1 MTNWMPSLRG
11 LVVLIM
17 VLLGGC
23 ATSLLPKAPPAP
35 ARHTLDD
42 GAPTVASPALRA
54 SAPTLI
60 VSLPIAAAGFETA
73 HIVYLRQPQQ
83 IEHFAFNDWADTPAN
98 MLAPLIARRIER
110 TGAFR
115 AVLTAPTGA
124 IGRYRLDT
132 ELVRLQHDFT
142 QLPSHVRL
150 TLRVVLIDVS
160 TRSVIA
166 RRAFDASLAAP
177 TDDPYAGV
185 RTARLLTQQVLGE
198 LAAFCAAA
206 VPLAPA
212 GSAP

>member
-1 MTNWMPSLRG
+1 MNRWPSLRG
-11 LVVLIM
+11 LVLVTL

-23 ATSLLPKAPPAP
+23 GASLLPKAPPVA

-42 GAPTVASPALRA
+42 GAPSVASPALRA

-60 VSLPIAAAGFETA
+60 VSLPIAAAGFDTA
-73 HIVYLRQPQQ
+73 HIVYLRQTQQ

-124 IGRYRLDT
+124 TGRYRLDT
-132 ELVRLQHDFT
+132 ELVRLQQDFT
-142 QLPSHVRL
+142 QQPSQVRL
-150 TLRVVLIDVS
+150 TLRAVLIDTS

-166 RRAFDASLAAP
+166 RREFDASLATAA
-177 TDDPYAGV
+177 DDPYAGV

-198 LAAFCAAA
+198 LAAFCAAS
-206 VPLAPA
+206 VPLTTT